1 MKSHAQQSTKGQDKI
16 KMRIQNTNLNRTFA
30 LCSLLFAMTIGIADA
45 AVVSRSRRPS
55 NASRMPTMTATI
67 QNTATSDSKTETT
80 VTEPEPTFALEPDP
94 APEEIITD
102 KSSQFDEFMADNA
115 TTTDTSASTL
125 AEQIRAQRAAL
136 DAADSATAIN
146 SLTANARATGKNAC
160 DANLRA
166 CMQEKCGK
174 DYSKCAGDTDT
185 MWGTKM
191 DACRRDLPCS
201 GTEYAIFT
209 REIKAD
215 RDMNARIVS
224 YNAIIDCGNRYNDCI
239 VTECGQKFTKCLGKR
254 AGDAAIS
261 KCEKIAKNCT
271 HQDSGLASRTM
282 NVFGTLRVDAEK
294 QVVADEQRLYDMR
307 DKMRDTCNRLG
318 AMFDERTLD
327 CVYTV
332 NFFAG
337 DDNTLYASKK
347 AYAGS
352 TFSCDQNWFGVDI
365 TTFKENAFRLT
376 RAQKSATSALM
387 GSGVGMAVGAVTSGA
402 IDRAIDRHKA
412 EKAVKDAESEHDELY
427 GDGESDKKSKGT
439 KKEKNKKTSDDNKP
453 GAAQKRCE
461 RAGGK
466 WNNGTCSNPDCGNKV
481 WDSTQN
487 KCVKPAKAK
496 DNKESGDATA
506 TSAKPNAEPVIS
518 DEARARIDAELTAKP
533 TVKPMEITKPTATAT
548 SAKPNA
554 EPVISDEARA
564 RIDASLSAK
573 PTVKATELPKV
584 DTSTEKKN
592 EEITDAPCAKDILT
606 MTDDERELCK
616 SHMERQYPILDD
628 AKCPYRG
635 TNYACRASYAL
646 IEKIDEF
653 RELCDEYN
661 GDYTAD
667 ITKGTITQD
676 VPWPWNYG
684 YYDSVWRCENL
695 TDEDFAEFRADYEDI
710 TDYLF
715 TSTAEAAELGLDNT
729 DNTVTMSDWDN
740 NVIIDMGQKS

>member
-80 VTEPEPTFALEPDP
+80 VTEPEPTVASEPDP

-215 RDMNARIVS
+215 RDMNARIAS

-271 HQDSGLASRTM
+271 QQDSGLASRTM

-412 EKAVKDAESEHDELY
+412 EQAVKDAESEHEELY

-439 KKEKNKKTSDDNKP
+439 KKEKNKNSDDDKSDDENDNKP

-466 WNNGTCSNPDCGNKV
+466 WNNGACANPNCGDKV
-481 WDSTQN
+481 WDNAKN

-506 TSAKPNAEPVIS
+506 TSEKQNAEPVIS
-518 DEARARIDAELTAKP
+518 DETRKRVEAELTAKP
-533 TVKPMEITKPTATAT
+533 TVK
-548 SAKPNA
+548 
-554 EPVISDEARA
+554 
-564 RIDASLSAK
+564 
-573 PTVKATELPKV
+573 ATELAKV
-584 DTSTEKKN
+584 GTSTQKKN
-592 EEITDAPCAKDILT
+592 EEITDDPCAKDKRA

-628 AKCPYRG
+628 AKCPYGG

-653 RELCDEYN
+653 RELCDQYN
-661 GDYTAD
+661 GDYMAD
-667 ITKGTITQD
+667 ITQGTITQN

-684 YYDSVWRCENL
+684 YHGSVWRCDNL
-695 TDEDFAEFRADYEDI
+695 TDEDFAEFMDYYEDI
-710 TDYLF
+710 TDYVF
-715 TSTAEAAELGLDNT
+715 TSTDDAAELGLYDADNS
-729 DNTVTMSDWDN
+729 VTMSDWDN
-740 NVIIDMGQKS
+740 KVIIDMGQKL